1 MPLLTSNLE
10 ARWCVGHR
18 AGTPIVQSRI
28 VLTPLT
34 MLIRPSL
41 DGVSSVRELFG
52 QYGRPSDHTGPS
64 DAAGL
69 VGPGEREP
77 ELVGSVS
84 RPPGGFITRR
94 PGPVR

>member
-1 MPLLTSNLE
+1 M
-10 ARWCVGHR
+10 
-18 AGTPIVQSRI
+18 
-28 VLTPLT
+28 LTPLT